1 MRLIIS
7 EEEKK
12 SILSLHS
19 SYGYK
24 PFINEQ
30 PLTPSRPEGPQD
42 EPQGLEQGSVQLG
55 DVEVTTSNPNKL
67 TGVIKDKEGK
77 PLSGVK
83 VNVFDKDGS
92 EYFKRTVDG
101 KEYSVKR
108 EGTTNSNGEYQ
119 INGVNKDG
127 SRFKLTASLEGYET
141 NEKRFRKDDGELV
154 LNLTMEKPK
163 EPKVREPKEPK
174 VREPKE
180 PKVREPKEPNVKEPK
195 EPKVKEEKPLSKRS
209 MERLNNKVYRELVNE
224 LKKEN
229 LIFYVRE
236 SESDKEPLQLQ
247 IDKGKEFE
255 VDYNPAVVTIP
266 TLDPETKQPNGEIKF
281 DCNMKP
287 VILMRIGEES
297 YKSRLKYEGE
307 PYYEI
312 KMPLEFGRD
321 WIKINYCDRLASRTD
336 DGKIVAPYNKR

>member
-30 PLTPSRPEGPQD
+30 PLTPSQPEGPQD
-42 EPQGLEQGSVQLG
+42 EPVGQEQGIVKI
-55 DVEVTTSNPNKL
+55 DEVPVTTTNLNMIK
-67 TGVIKDKEGK
+67 GV
-77 PLSGVK
+77 VK
-83 VNVFDKDGS
+83 DKDGNPLPNVKITLKDKNGN
-92 EYFKRTVDG
+92 EVYKG
-101 KEYSVKR
+101 KQNGEEYSINL
-108 EGTTNSNGEYQ
+108 EGTTNEKGEYT
-119 INGVNKDG
+119 IRAIYKEN
-127 SRFKLTASLEGYET
+127 SPYTLTASLDGYT
-141 NEKRFRKDDGELV
+141 TSNKKFRKGDEVGNLS
-154 LNLTMEKPK
+154 LTMKKPK
-163 EPKVREPKEPK
+163 PPKPD
-174 VREPKE
+174 
-180 PKVREPKEPNVKEPK
+180 NT
-195 EPKVKEEKPLSKRS
+195 EETPTTDNTEETPTTDNTEETKPVKPLSKRS

-281 DCNMKP
+281 DCNMEP

>member
-163 EPKVREPKEPK
+163 EPKVREPKEP
-174 VREPKE
+174 
-180 PKVREPKEPNVKEPK
+180 NVKEPK

>member
-30 PLTPSRPEGPQD
+30 DLTPSQPESPAQD
-42 EPQGLEQGSVQLG
+42 EPVGLERGIG
-55 DVEVTTSNPNKL
+55 KIEDVKVTTKNFAVVK
-67 TGVIKDKEGK
+67 GV
-77 PLSGVK
+77 VK
-83 VNVFDKDGS
+83 DKDGNPLPNV
-92 EYFKRTVDG
+92 KITLKDKQG
-101 KEYSVKR
+101 NSVYKR
-108 EGTTNSNGEYQ
+108 EQDGEEHTVNLEGMTDDKGEY
-119 INGVNKDG
+119 IIRAVYKEN
-127 SRFKLTASLEGYET
+127 SPYTLTASLEGYET
-141 NEKRFRKDDGELV
+141 NKKRFRKDDEVLD
-154 LNLTMEKPK
+154 LNLTMEKKPEEPTTTPEETKKTPPRWDFGSWPK
-163 EPKVREPKEPK
+163 K
-174 VREPKE
+174 
-180 PKVREPKEPNVKEPK
+180 
-195 EPKVKEEKPLSKRS
+195 EKPLSKRS

-224 LKKEN
+224 FKKKN

-247 IDKGKEFE
+247 IDKGKEFVFDE
-255 VDYNPAVVTIP
+255 SNPAVVTIP
-266 TLDPETKQPNGEIKF
+266 VVDPKTKQPNGEIKF

-336 DGKIVAPYNKR
+336 DGKIVAPYDKR

>member
-24 PFINEQ
+24 AFINEQ
-30 PLTPSRPEGPQD
+30 DLTPSRPEGPQD
-42 EPQGLEQGSVQLG
+42 EPQGLEHGIGQIETVDVLSDKSTRYMLG
-55 DVEVTTSNPNKL
+55 V
-67 TGVIKDKEGK
+67 
-77 PLSGVK
+77 VK
-83 VNVFDKDGS
+83 DKDGNPIPNV
-92 EYFKRTVDG
+92 KITVTDKNG
-101 KEYSVKR
+101 NNVFTHTTSAGTETKITRVV
-108 EGTTNSNGEYQ
+108 TTNDKGEFKILGLTTEDSPYTLMGELDGYTT
-119 INGVNKDG
+119 INK
-127 SRFKLTASLEGYET
+127 K
-141 NEKRFRKDDGELV
+141 FRKGDEVVKMD
-154 LNLTMEKPK
+154 LTMEKPK
-163 EPKVREPKEPK
+163 EPKVKEPKEPKVKEPKEPK

-180 PKVREPKEPNVKEPK
+180 PKVREPKPV
-195 EPKVKEEKPLSKRS
+195 KPLSKRS

-281 DCNMKP
+281 DCNMEP
-287 VILMRIGEES
+287 VILMRMGEES
-297 YKSRLKYEGE
+297 YKSRLKYNGE

-321 WIKINYCDRLASRTD
+321 WIKINYCDRLVSRTD
-336 DGKIVAPYNKR
+336 DGKIIAPYDKR